1 MKSSK
6 NTKETGERGELTKT
20 FRNLCRKQKTRV
32 VRTDPCDVIQRN
44 VSLSLSSSCD
54 CRRYLH
60 HPKLDKS
67 SMNMRTCTN
76 WFHFPCPYWRHVRGK
91 LTALRLQSHLFG
103 ETPQLSHIDGIQTTK
118 SLETI
123 TSPFMTQR
131 RNNYSNTVSI
141 GLMGKR

>member
-1 MKSSK
+1 MPQ
-6 NTKETGERGELTKT
+6 TK
-20 FRNLCRKQKTRV
+20 KTRV

-44 VSLSLSSSCD
+44 VSLSRKFLRLPED
-54 CRRYLH
+54 LH

-131 RNNYSNTVSI
+131 RYNYSNTVSI